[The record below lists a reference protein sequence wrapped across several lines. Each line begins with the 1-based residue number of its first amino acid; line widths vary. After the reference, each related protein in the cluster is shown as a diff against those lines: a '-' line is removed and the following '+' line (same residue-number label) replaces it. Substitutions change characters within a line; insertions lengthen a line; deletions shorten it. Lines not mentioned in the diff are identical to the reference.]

1 MISRRQQRQAGS
13 EAESKPAGPSL
24 PILAVIAAA
33 ARTGRQHLWSVI
45 AVSVAVSLTTAGME
59 IVVSD
64 LADRTNVS
72 VALLTSF
79 SATSVSLLGEVFLSG
94 FLCRLVSTQHAGLQ
108 HTGAQPHRRRADG
121 TRKGGKADTA
131 PAQVARSLPWWR
143 LIGADLLVVLLVVL
157 GLVALVIPGLI
168 LLNLLAVTG
177 PVIEIEDRRVLSALR
192 RSARLVWQHFWPVAL
207 LATVPLIL
215 AGGLESVDGHPGGPA
230 PILTALAIR
239 GLGGAVVQA
248 AIGLVLVQLCYQ
260 LIALG
265 RAAGA
270 QDNAAPAAGTDVGPV
285 SGSPPA

>member
-108 HTGAQPHRRRADG
+108 HTGAQPADG

-260 LIALG
+260 LIALD

-270 QDNAAPAAGTDVGPV
+270 QDKAAPAAGTDVGPV